1 MVATVAMAGL
11 AAMAAQEG
19 SAGIQI
25 ATGLGAPR
33 QAVTGATGG
42 VGSLAVA
49 LLSSLGWSVLSL
61 LDAPRGYLPPLWG
74 ASFAAY
80 VATFAYRCLVSGEDS

>member
-1 MVATVAMAGL
+1 LWTLQSSRTIASPQPTAEMVATVAMVGL

-33 QAVTGATGG
+33 QAVTEATGAMEA
-42 VGSLAVA
+42 LAAAAAAGQGARA
-49 LLSSLGWSVLSL
+49 LL
-61 LDAPRGYLPPLWG
+61 
-74 ASFAAY
+74 
-80 VATFAYRCLVSGEDS
+80 